1 MTDYSYRDEE
11 KLSMPDKIEEILK
24 NIHVLFA
31 KADKF
36 QDSPDSVVISKKAMF
51 ELLEQLNEALDELLD
66 RYEATTRSRER
77 ARLELDRRNAEAIA
91 AAKRDCDDVHAA
103 TLLYT
108 DKMLAEITDRIEQS
122 RRAVKHELIE
132 MLAAIEETETD
143 LKGNM
148 DGVKAELTEM
158 HDSELY
164 LGLLEKL
171 RKRDEEK
178 RKYGQNLKSEE
189 EDLFDEK
196 PAEKQNIVIRVD
208 APGSNSGVTMSTK
221 ASHKKGK
228 HAPVASGA
236 ASDTAP
242 GTPADGEAPVPKGTV
257 FTADDF
263 NLDAEYEQWKDEQNG
278 EEHKEEEPRKGLFG
292 LFKKN

>member
-1 MTDYSYRDEE
+1 
-11 KLSMPDKIEEILK
+11 MPDKIEEILK
-24 NIHVLFA
+24 SIHVLFA
-31 KADKF
+31 KAEKY

-51 ELLEQLNEALDELLD
+51 ELLEDLNEALDELLD

-77 ARLELDRRNAEAIA
+77 ARLELDRQNAESIA
-91 AAKRDCDDVHAA
+91 EAKRNCDDVHAA

-108 DKMLAEITDRIEQS
+108 DKMLSEITERIEQS

-132 MLAAIEETETD
+132 MLAAIEDTESD
-143 LKGNM
+143 LARNM
-148 DGVKAELTEM
+148 DGVKTELSEM

-178 RKYGQNLKSEE
+178 RRYGQNMKSEE

-196 PAEKQNIVIRVD
+196 PAEKQNLVIRVD
-208 APGSNSGVTMSTK
+208 APGSNAGVTMSTK
-221 ASHKKGK
+221 QSHKKGK
-228 HAPVASGA
+228 R
-236 ASDTAP
+236 TAP
-242 GTPADGEAPVPKGTV
+242 AAAANPESPAPENDSEEVPVPKGTV

-263 NLDAEYEQWKDEQNG
+263 DLDAEYEQWKDEQNG
-278 EEHKEEEPRKGLFG
+278 EEPKDEKPKKGFLG
-292 LFKKN
+292 LFK